1 MVISKKTVKRIKRI
15 KEMQAARVF
24 REEPRPKTPSPIF
37 LLGRVGEGGGRGLY
51 VGGGELGSFTVQRLL
66 LLV

>member
-51 VGGGELGSFTVQRLL
+51 VGGG
-66 LLV
+66 